1 VTTSAETIQYSGIS
15 PGSRRPRR
23 RIWAYNSPADSDED
37 AYDVAV
43 DDWGNISVVGSEVRP
58 DLGQDRDVLALKFS
72 HFPPCDFDDNAVV
85 GLGDFS
91 LFPGVYVTK
100 SGGVGWDASSDLDR
114 NRFIGLG
121 DFSLFSGLYGTSC
134 CYTTPPATSVPEP
147 ATLALLAAGALALLG
162 RRCR

>member
-58 DLGQDRDVLALKFS
+58 DLGQDRDVLVLKFS
-72 HFPPCDFDDNAVV
+72 HFPPCDFDGNGFV

-91 LFPGVYVTK
+91 LFG
-100 SGGVGWDASSDLDR
+100 
-114 NRFIGLG
+114 
-121 DFSLFSGLYGTSC
+121 GLYSTSYAYGGPGAPGGT
-134 CYTTPPATSVPEP
+134 PVPEP

-162 RRCR
+162 RRRR